1 MGRGKCVRKMG
12 RKGVRNLA
20 KFRIRGRNWVGIG
33 RGRGR
38 VGLGAVWRKVGILV
52 LRAKCR

>member
-1 MGRGKCVRKMG
+1 MGN
-12 RKGVRNLA
+12 KGVRNLA
-20 KFRIRGRNWVGIG
+20 KFRIRGRNWVGIGRG

>member
-20 KFRIRGRNWVGIG
+20 KFRIRGRNWVG
-33 RGRGR
+33 RGR